1 MSRVFGP
8 KKADHPGIGV
18 ECPACHV
25 PFKEGDFTTLV
36 TLGPGDDPE
45 AQERA
50 AQGRPYN
57 AVALE
62 VHAACAGVAG

>member
-8 KKADHPGIGV
+8 KNAGHPGIGV

-36 TLGPGDDPE
+36 TLGSGDDPE